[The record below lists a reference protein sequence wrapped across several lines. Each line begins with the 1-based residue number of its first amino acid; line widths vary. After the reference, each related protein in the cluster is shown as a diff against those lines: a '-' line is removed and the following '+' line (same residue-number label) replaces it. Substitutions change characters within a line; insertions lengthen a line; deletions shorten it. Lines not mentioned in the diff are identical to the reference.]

1 MTDLFS
7 HAGSE
12 ALDKFTSAGM
22 LCLFDFDGTLAP
34 LVADPDHA
42 VLPQATLLQLQQLQ
56 QLTTVGIVTG
66 RSLADMQTRLGF
78 EPDYV
83 VGNHGLE
90 GLPGWQQRAAEMDAI
105 CRGWRASLAAAVAGL
120 DAGVELEDKRYTLSL
135 HYRRAADRQQA
146 CDGLNRLF
154 AQLSPPPRI
163 IPGKCVF
170 SLTPPHAGDKGQA
183 VEQLISLA
191 TARCT
196 LYVGDDVTDEDVFAL
211 SRHDVLSVRV
221 GADPRSAAQFFIPD
235 WESMPRLLDQLL
247 SRLSAQAAAFS
258 LSRKHHQS

>member
-7 HAGSE
+7 REGSD
-12 ALDKFTSAGM
+12 ALNAFSCHGM

-42 VLPQATLLQLQQLQ
+42 VLPTATLRQLQQLQ
-56 QLTTVGIVTG
+56 QLTSVGIVTG
-66 RSLADMQTRLGF
+66 RSLADVAARLDF

-105 CRGWRASLAAAVAGL
+105 CRGWHTTLAAPVASLG
-120 DAGVELEDKRYTLSL
+120 AGVELEDKRYTLSL
-135 HYRRAADRQQA
+135 HYRHAADRQQV
-146 CDGLNRLF
+146 CDGLHRLF

-170 SLTPPHAGDKGQA
+170 SLTPAHAGDKGQA
-183 VEQLISLA
+183 VAQLIGMA
-191 TARCT
+191 AARRT
-196 LYVGDDVTDEDVFAL
+196 VYVGDDVTDEDVFAL
-211 SRHDVLSVRV
+211 QRDDLLCVRV
-221 GADPRSAAQFFIPD
+221 GAATHTAARFFIRD

-247 SRLSAQAAAFS
+247 FRLTAHAMTSS
-258 LSRKHHQS
+258 LSREMNQL